1 MTTIYGIRNCD
12 TMKRAIAWLR
22 DHDVEYSFHDY
33 KNSGVGAELLE
44 HWTAQTD
51 WEKLLNTRGTTWRKL
66 SAEQQADM
74 NEKKAL
80 ELMQQQPSLIKRPV
94 LDHDGQILVG
104 FDEQAYSVLF
114 GK

>member
-1 MTTIYGIRNCD
+1 
-12 TMKRAIAWLR
+12 
-22 DHDVEYSFHDY
+22 
-33 KNSGVGAELLE
+33 
-44 HWTAQTD
+44 
-51 WEKLLNTRGTTWRKL
+51 LNTRGTTWRKL

>member
-51 WEKLLNTRGTTWRKL
+51 WEK
-66 SAEQQADM
+66 
-74 NEKKAL
+74 
-80 ELMQQQPSLIKRPV
+80 
-94 LDHDGQILVG
+94 
-104 FDEQAYSVLF
+104 
-114 GK
+114 